1 MNEVDR
7 ASARATQLQ
16 LQLEQAQN
24 DLRLASH
31 HLALT
36 IRAMIKFYGLENVHF
51 LLRIPPRFKKAFAAF
66 LIQETRK
73 ALLHAEFSTNL
84 DAAALRRYGAASF
97 GDADNEDW
105 LAELEEYEYGDVDPN
120 EVYDDELFV
129 GFLAPK
135 VSQEDV
141 QVLKDL
147 EDEARKTQQ
156 ARKAQQSQAS
166 SSKAALN

>member
-24 DLRLASH
+24 DLRVAAH

-36 IRAMIKFYGLENVHF
+36 IRAMIKFYGFKNIHF
-51 LLRIPPRFKKAFAAF
+51 LLRIPPRFKKVFAAF
-66 LIQETRK
+66 LIQETRQIL
-73 ALLHAEFSTNL
+73 ANAEFSSDF
-84 DAAALRRYGAASF
+84 DAAALRRFGAASF

-105 LAELEEYEYGDVDPN
+105 LAELEEYEYDDVDPN
-120 EVYDDELFV
+120 EVYGDELFV

-135 VSQEDV
+135 VTPED
-141 QVLKDL
+141 LKILKNL
-147 EDEARKTQQ
+147 EQNARNNEQPV
-156 ARKAQQSQAS
+156 AS
-166 SSKAALN
+166 SSKVTLD